1 MMRQLS
7 TPLAIILFTI
17 FLTSFACKNEE
28 IHLVEDEK
36 FCEYVDEQNFDGL
49 KTHINNYLKKQKT
62 NDEEA
67 LDKFKS
73 WLNSKSCVENAEII
87 CDSCMESLPP
97 KTIMGVVF
105 KSNDQLIEMNM
116 HVRMGKNLEVVS
128 IHEP

>member
-1 MMRQLS
+1 MRQLS
-7 TPLAIILFTI
+7 TQLAITLFTI

-28 IHLVEDEK
+28 IPLAEDEK
-36 FCEYVDEQNFDGL
+36 FCEYVDERNFDEL
-49 KTHINNYLKKQKT
+49 KKNINIHLKKQKT

-67 LDKFKS
+67 LEKFKS

-97 KTIMGVVF
+97 KSIIGVVF
-105 KSNDQLIEMNM
+105 ESNDQLVEMNM
-116 HVRMGKNLEVVS
+116 HVRMGENLEVVS